1 MATSGSTSV
10 AVTSYDTLKFS
21 WSLSSQSI
29 ANNTSTITWKL
40 ELISGAYG
48 AISSTASKN
57 WSVTVN
63 GTTYSGT
70 NTVGIGNNS
79 TKTLASG
86 TTTIAHN
93 SDGSKA
99 FSYSF
104 SQYFG
109 ITFSGSS
116 VGTKAGSGSGTLTT
130 IPRKSTLTVSNG
142 TLGTAQTLT
151 VTKKATS
158 FTHTIKY
165 ASGSYSGTIAEKSAS
180 TSISWTPP
188 LNLATGAPNGTSVYV
203 SFTIETFNGST
214 SIGTNTY
221 SIWCSIPSSVIPSVS
236 FTVADAL
243 GYLSTYG
250 AYVQGKSKFKI
261 AVTALGNYGST
272 IASYKVVANGKTYTS
287 ASAETDVIA
296 SSGTLTITV
305 TVTDSRGRTATASK
319 TVSVLAYET
328 PKISSLTLKR
338 TDSSGNNNSGGAYL
352 TVLFNASVSS
362 ISSKNSAVYQ
372 LQYKKKSESSYTTVT
387 LSAYADSYSVTNGKY
402 TFSADTASS
411 YDVLLSVADDFS
423 ESEKSG
429 TGPSTT
435 KIFSILA
442 KGLGFAFGKVAEIEN
457 ALEIAFDI
465 YDKHRTQIR
474 NGLAFY
480 ESNGATDADTTLE
493 EIFISSNNTPDGG
506 LWNVR
511 QIFYS
516 AKTAES
522 NRTQHAIPY
531 AYGSTFGNSNKSNF
545 RRHYVN
551 GTGWSDWIEEPV
563 IVESGTS
570 GIWEYVKYSDGNA
583 ECWGKYAIA
592 DLACT
597 TALGSM
603 YRTDVFQPNSF
614 PFTLSNVYVFADYES
629 AGYGAFLWATTNAST
644 TAPPSYYLVR
654 PTSSSAITGTVKF
667 YVKGKWK

>member
-1 MATSGSTSV
+1 MANSGSTSV
-10 AVTSYDTLKFS
+10 AVTSYDTLKFT
-21 WSLSSQSI
+21 WEIISQSI
-29 ANNTSTITWKL
+29 ANNTSTISWAL
-40 ELISGAYG
+40 QLISGSSG
-48 AISSTASKN
+48 AINSTASKN

-93 SDGSKA
+93 SDGTKS

-116 VGTKAGSGSGTLTT
+116 VGTKTGSGSGILTT
-130 IPRKSTLTVSNG
+130 IPRKSTLSVSNG

-151 VTKKATS
+151 VTRKATS
-158 FTHTIKY
+158 FTHTITY
-165 ASGSYSGTIAEKSAS
+165 TSGSNSGTIATKSSA

-188 LNLATGAPNGTSVYV
+188 LTLATGAPNGTSVYV
-203 SFTIETFNGST
+203 AITIETFNGST
-214 SIGTNTY
+214 SIGSNTY
-221 SIWCSIPSSVIPSVS
+221 AIWCGIPSSVVPSVS
-236 FTVADAL
+236 FTVADAM
-243 GYLSTYG
+243 GYLSKYG

-261 AVTALGNYGST
+261 AVTGSGVYGST

-287 ASAETDVIA
+287 ANVETDVLA

-319 TVSVLAYET
+319 TVTVVAYES
-328 PKISSLTLKR
+328 PKISALTVKR
-338 TDSSGNNNSGGAYL
+338 TNSAGSNDSGGAYL
-352 TVLFNASVSS
+352 TVVFNATVSS
-362 ISSKNSAVYQ
+362 ISSKNSAVYK
-372 LQYKKKSESSYTTVT
+372 LQYKKKNATSYTTVT
-387 LSAYADSYSVTNGKY
+387 LSAYAKSYAVTNGTY

-411 YDVLLSVADDFS
+411 YDVILSVTDDFTTA
-423 ESEKSG
+423 EKG
-429 TGPSTT
+429 GAGPSIK

-442 KGLGFAFGKVAEIEN
+442 KGLGFAFGKIAEIEN

-465 YDKHRTQIR
+465 YDKHGTQIR

-480 ESNGATDADTTLE
+480 QSNGSTDADTTLE
-493 EIFISSNNTPDGG
+493 ELFISATNTPDGG

-516 AKTAES
+516 AKSSTA

-531 AYGSTFGNSNKSNF
+531 ASGSTFSNSNKSNF

-551 GTGWSDWIEEPV
+551 GTGWSEWIEEPV
-563 IVESGTS
+563 IVEKGTS
-570 GIWEYVKYSDGNA
+570 GIWQYVKYSDGSA
-583 ECWGKYAIA
+583 ECWGKYSIA

-603 YRTDVFQPNSF
+603 YRTAVFQPSSF
-614 PFTLSNVYVFADYES
+614 PFTMSNVYLFADYES
-629 AGYGAFLWATTNAST
+629 AGYGGFLWATTNAST

-654 PTSSSAITGTVKF
+654 PTSATVTGTVKF
-667 YVKGKWK
+667 YVKGTWK